1 MTGGKVADIDY
12 SQSTKRLFRWTVC
25 IGVSGIVISFAV
37 WGKRTGYGF
46 GIGALAALVNLWVW
60 DAVAESLSGKPG
72 KRSTMAGA
80 LFAGRFLAL
89 FAFGYVIV
97 SYLDVSPF
105 AALIGLFTGA
115 AAILAEII
123 FELAAFKRLSQ

>member
-1 MTGGKVADIDY
+1 
-12 SQSTKRLFRWTVC
+12 
-25 IGVSGIVISFAV
+25 
-37 WGKRTGYGF
+37 
-46 GIGALAALVNLWVW
+46 VNLWVW
-60 DAVAESLSGKPG
+60 EVVAGSLNEKPG